1 MTQCQFANKFVLKYF
16 SKLLNDFRIEQISF
30 RDIILSEV
38 DQTHIPLK
46 LAAQASGVNQQPSV
60 FSQADIFKMKQGN

>member
-1 MTQCQFANKFVLKYF
+1 MERMMTQCQFANKFVLKYF

-46 LAAQASGVNQQPSV
+46 LAAQASGSTNSRLSSHRPT
-60 FSQADIFKMKQGN
+60 FSR

>member
-46 LAAQASGVNQQPSV
+46 LAAQASGVN
-60 FSQADIFKMKQGN
+60 